1 MLAFRLF
8 PFVEALLIVVL
19 FILPLK
25 KLSFFK
31 KLLLSTVLTL
41 CCLKLYVYVFTGG
54 DMMDPKLSRYPAMF
68 CDIGYFFSIFVF
80 IFLLL
85 RLFINGLY
93 KLISLNIKKYVL
105 PPHSMRYALL
115 FMSMSFMLSILGVYN
130 GFALPK
136 VKNYDIAIQDLAPAA
151 DNYKIA
157 LLADLHISAPTT
169 LEEISEI
176 VAMTNALSPD
186 LIIIAGDFVDG
197 SIPEL
202 HHMTRLLFDLKA
214 KDGIYAV
221 SGNHELYS
229 NYIAWIH
236 YFTEGGIRFLEN
248 KATLIKDE
256 HGTGLFNLAGIIDI
270 SATRFN
276 LPRYDIVGTLSA
288 CDAAYPIVFLSH
300 QPKIAPEVLGKV
312 DLMLSGHTHGGLM
325 PGLREIV
332 ARANNGFV
340 SGLYDL
346 GKTRV
351 IVSNGTRIWAGA
363 PLRINNP
370 AEISLI
376 TLKTLKAPEVMQAN
390 NG

>member
-1 MLAFRLF
+1 
-8 PFVEALLIVVL
+8 
-19 FILPLK
+19 
-25 KLSFFK
+25 
-31 KLLLSTVLTL
+31 
-41 CCLKLYVYVFTGG
+41 
-54 DMMDPKLSRYPAMF
+54 
-68 CDIGYFFSIFVF
+68 
-80 IFLLL
+80 
-85 RLFINGLY
+85 
-93 KLISLNIKKYVL
+93 
-105 PPHSMRYALL
+105 MRYALL

-186 LIIIAGDFVDG
+186 LIVIAGDFVDG